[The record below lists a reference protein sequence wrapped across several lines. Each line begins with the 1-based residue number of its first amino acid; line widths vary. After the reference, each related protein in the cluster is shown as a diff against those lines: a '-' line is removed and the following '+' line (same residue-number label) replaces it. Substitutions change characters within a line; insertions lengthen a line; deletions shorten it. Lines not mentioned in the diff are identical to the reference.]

1 MRPVHPLNSEYA
13 GKQYLAYLLSHPQ
26 DFEAL
31 QSFVQSQLELTM
43 EPTIVSKAEPD
54 ELDALGEPVDEELD
68 RTN

>member
-1 MRPVHPLNSEYA
+1 MRTVS
-13 GKQYLAYLLSHPQ
+13 
-26 DFEAL
+26 L